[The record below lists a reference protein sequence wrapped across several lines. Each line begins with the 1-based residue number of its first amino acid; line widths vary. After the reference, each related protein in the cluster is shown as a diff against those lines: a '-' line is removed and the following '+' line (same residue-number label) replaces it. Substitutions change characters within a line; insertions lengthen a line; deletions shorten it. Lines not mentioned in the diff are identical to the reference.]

1 MWKFISSSQQQV
13 LNSPLISFSLWITVD
28 CRVTHT
34 GHIQQIEARI
44 HRQALP
50 SSLFKAVHKLSFWST
65 DLQHTALQLRTA
77 VYEHVAGHGRM
88 ATQRD
93 LRSLE
98 KNRKAN
104 GNGISAVISSNEGR
118 MQVYLWSVHC
128 QPSLRG
134 DHSTETAVRPHST
147 WCFSCQQWKMW

>member
-1 MWKFISSSQQQV
+1 
-13 LNSPLISFSLWITVD
+13 
-28 CRVTHT
+28 
-34 GHIQQIEARI
+34 
-44 HRQALP
+44 
-50 SSLFKAVHKLSFWST
+50 
-65 DLQHTALQLRTA
+65 

-118 MQVYLWSVHC
+118 MQVYL
-128 QPSLRG
+128 
-134 DHSTETAVRPHST
+134 
-147 WCFSCQQWKMW
+147 